1 MPTFANLAG
10 LWALLGIPAVILIHF
25 LQRKA
30 QIIKVS
36 TLFLLEKT
44 QREATSGR
52 QFDRLTHSVP
62 LWMQLLGV
70 LLLTW
75 LLIEPRYPLSRST
88 QRIAVVVDSSA
99 SMSVSK
105 QRLIDQLA
113 AELPNLKGFATHI
126 EFTLLEST
134 PGNPRLYAG
143 NSIDE
148 LLRALQAWQ
157 PLSGTTDPTLALRL
171 ARSLVSREGIVI
183 YASDTPL
190 EKPPFDAVT
199 LSVGK
204 AIDNVGFTGLSFE
217 TKDGDLIW
225 RATLQNYSQT
235 DTTRTWQVDGGNG
248 VATMPKTIDLPA
260 RSMVTLQSNFP
271 AEAQRLE
278 LRLSADEFTMD
289 DTLRMVRPKP
299 KQLNISTTPDL
310 KNLSKKLLRS
320 IEQLT
325 LGTEADADI
334 SLVSYDPLDPVSVA
348 GNAVMF
354 VNDSTQGGQY
364 LSGGIIAEKHPLM
377 DGLNWQSL
385 LVRETISLEIRP
397 SDQTLLYQDRRPLIL
412 LRDVPGVSGKPATRQ
427 LLFNFDPRLSNIE
440 NQPALIVMM
449 LRFIEQIRERKI
461 APSHENLETSQPISL
476 VHREAGPDAAVR
488 LLEMNSR
495 GQIQRTL
502 PVDTKVPLTTP
513 ATPGYYRYQ
522 QGEQLLLETATHFAD
537 TREADFRAC
546 AEANQLGNAKAI
558 AIQAHSKSDP
568 YWHLWLLAL
577 IGVLLISWFFTRER
591 NREESPIHSAIPSA

>member
-30 QIIKVS
+30 RIIKVS

-105 QRLIDQLA
+105 QRLIEQLA
-113 AELPNLKGFATHI
+113 AELPNLKGFATEV

-148 LLRALQAWQ
+148 LLRALQSWQ

-183 YASDTPL
+183 YASDTPV

-235 DTTRTWQVDGGNG
+235 DTTRTWQVDDGNG

-278 LRLSADEFTMD
+278 LRLSADEFTTD

-299 KQLNISTTPDL
+299 KQLNISTTPAL
-310 KNLSKKLLRS
+310 ENLSKKLLRS

-354 VNDSTQGGQY
+354 VNDGTQGGQY

-412 LRDVPGVSGKPATRQ
+412 LRDLSGVAGKPATRQ

-476 VHREAGPDAAVR
+476 ALRAAGPDAAVR
-488 LLEMNSR
+488 LLEMNSQ
-495 GQIQRTL
+495 GKIQRTL
-502 PVDTKVPLTTP
+502 PVDTKVPLNTP

-522 QGEQLLLETATHFAD
+522 QGEELLLETATHFAD

-591 NREESPIHSAIPSA
+591 NREESPIQSAIPTA

>member
-10 LWALLGIPAVILIHF
+10 LWALLGIPAVILIHY

-30 QIIKVS
+30 QVIPVS

-52 QFDRLTHSVP
+52 HFDRLTHSVP

-88 QRIAVVVDSSA
+88 QRIALVVDSSA

-105 QRLIDQLA
+105 QRLIEQLT
-113 AELPNLKGFATHI
+113 AELPDLKGFATDV
-126 EFTLLEST
+126 EYTLLEST

-183 YASDTPL
+183 YATDTPV
-190 EKPPFDAVT
+190 EKLPFDAVT

-217 TKDGDLIW
+217 TRDGDLIW
-225 RATLQNYSQT
+225 RATLQNYSENAA
-235 DTTRTWQVDGGNG
+235 TRTWQMTVGNG
-248 VATMPKTIDLPA
+248 TDTTPKTIDLPA
-260 RSMVTLQSNFP
+260 RSLVTLQSNFP
-271 AEAQRLE
+271 ARAQRLE
-278 LRLSADEFTMD
+278 IKLSADEFTAD
-289 DTLRMVRPKP
+289 DTLRMVRPQP
-299 KQLNISTTPDL
+299 KQLKLSTAPAL
-310 KNLSKKLLRS
+310 ENLSKKLLRS
-320 IEQLT
+320 IDQLAP
-325 LGTEADADI
+325 GSEADADI
-334 SLVSYDPLDPVSVA
+334 SLVSYDPLDPASAA

-354 VNDSTQGGQY
+354 VNDGTQGGQY

-377 DGLNWQSL
+377 DGLHWQSL
-385 LVRETISLEIRP
+385 LVRETIALEIRP
-397 SDQTLLYQDRRPLIL
+397 GDQTLLYQDRRPLIL
-412 LRDVPGVSGKPATRQ
+412 LRDVPGVSGQPATRQ
-427 LLFNFDPRLSNIE
+427 LLFNFDPQLSNIE
-440 NQPALIVMM
+440 NQPALIVLM

-461 APSHENLETSQPISL
+461 APYQENLETSQPISL
-476 VHREAGPDAAVR
+476 AIRETGPDAAVR
-488 LLEMNSR
+488 LLEMNAL
-495 GQIQRTL
+495 GQVQRTL
-502 PVDTKVPLTTP
+502 PVDTKAPLTTP
-513 ATPGYYRYQ
+513 ATPGHYRYQ

-546 AEANQLGNAKAI
+546 AEANQLGDAKAT
-558 AIQAHSKSDP
+558 AIQAHSKGDP

-577 IGVLLISWFFTRER
+577 IAVLLISWYFTRER
-591 NREESPIHSAIPSA
+591 NREESPLLSTIPVP